1 MFCDIAPICNEY
13 RGIER
18 SVDICNFKSR
28 NKRQFKDV
36 IEIYFNYLECCEVPF
51 SKKQISE
58 MIEFAKYFSQNSS
71 DTYEVIIYNDSRIC
85 ESFGHELLFLGIE
98 VLYCDVESLLLEP
111 NLQPLLKGLK
121 NNFGLLNSVDDI
133 EKILNTDLFTKYGK
147 LQYVWVYTLL
157 N

>member
-28 NKRQFKDV
+28 NKRQFKDE
-36 IEIYFNYLECCEVPF
+36 IEKYFNYLECCEVPF